1 MKNQN
6 GWSEEEYGLFGQTLS
21 EQVRLLLGDGFE
33 TELSQVRKNNGVIK
47 DVLYVRKENNECVPC
62 FYMDEMFQSH
72 LSGES
77 VEALADYVR
86 NIVLG
91 ESPTVKEQVEKYT
104 QKEWIE
110 QNLFFRLINY
120 EKNKEDLEQAVYV
133 RFLDLAAVFY
143 VLTEDSEDG
152 VKSFRLPQKIWESL
166 ELGEAEAYFP
176 VIAEN
181 TKKLFPERL
190 EYIEYMVLESVERR
204 LRLELPF
211 REIISKPE
219 QELRSNQLYVL
230 TNHRKINGA
239 AVILYPGMLDML
251 AKRFRGGFYIIPSSI
266 HEVLLLKEEEIGE
279 ERLNGMVREV
289 NETQVEPEEVLAD
302 HVYYYVPE
310 KHQLIVC
317 GQERENGEA

>member
-1 MKNQN
+1 MKNQD
-6 GWSEEEYGLFGQTLS
+6 GWSEEEYGFFGQTLR
-21 EQVRLLLGDGFE
+21 EQIRLLLGDGFE
-33 TELSQVRKNNGVIK
+33 TELSQIRKNNGVIK

-62 FYMDEMFQSH
+62 FYMDEMFRSH

-91 ESPTVKEQVEKYT
+91 ESPAVKEQVEKYT
-104 QKEWIE
+104 GKEWIE
-110 QNLFFRLINY
+110 QNLFFRLINFD
-120 EKNKEDLEQAVYV
+120 KNEEDLEQAVYV
-133 RFLDLAAVFY
+133 RFKDLAAVFY
-143 VLTEDSEDG
+143 VLTESSEDG

-181 TKKLFPERL
+181 TQKLFPERL

-230 TNHRKINGA
+230 TNHQKINGA
-239 AVILYPGMLDML
+239 ASILYPGMLEHL
-251 AKRFRGGFYIIPSSI
+251 AKRFRGGFYIIPSSV
-266 HEVLLLKEEEIGE
+266 HEVLLLKEEETE
-279 ERLNGMVREV
+279 DVRLNGMVREV
-289 NETQVEPEEVLAD
+289 NETQVDPEEVLAD

-317 GQERENGEA
+317 GQERK